1 MHYTTAAE
9 AVKLIRSND
18 SVYIQGS
25 TSIPEALV
33 AAMAERGGEL
43 EHVTVYSAF
52 AVGAFDAPYCRPEYK
67 ESFLVNSLFVAN
79 NIRRWLADGYGQTIP
94 AFLGEIPALFRDGT
108 LPLDVALINVS
119 PPDAEGYCS
128 FGVSADL
135 AVSAVEC
142 AKTIIAQVNRA
153 MPYSYGDAVIHTS
166 RLAAAVEVDSPLVEV
181 PTAVPSE
188 TERKIGSYIAELIP
202 DGATLQIGVGGI
214 PNAVL
219 AALGGHR
226 HLGLHTEA
234 MTDGVL
240 PLLESGVIDNSQ
252 KAVMPGV
259 TVASLALGSRRLYDY
274 MDYRKDLVMKDVAW
288 TNDPFRIRQNPKV
301 MAINSAVEV
310 DLTGQVCA
318 DSVGMRIISGVG
330 GQHDFMYGGAL
341 SEGGKTFIA
350 IPSTTPKGESKIR
363 ALLSPGA
370 GATFVPVDTRPT
382 KFQLTLGQL
391 EAAATDRTKAI
402 VLTSPNNPTGCVLN
416 PRSLDAVA
424 KFAKAHDAFV
434 ICDDVYTSLVYEG
447 VYKSDEGVHLGFASC
462 YGELRDRIIVCD
474 SFSKPYA
481 MTGWRLGWVAAD
493 APISA
498 QIAKMHQYM
507 VSSVPS
513 FVQRAAIRALK
524 EDVAP
529 AREVYRGRRDYVLAR
544 LREIGLDV
552 VEPDGAFYVFPSI
565 DTFGMSS
572 NVFCTRLIAE
582 KGVALV
588 PGSCFAAEG
597 FVRLSYCCSMENLEE
612 GLNRLAAFV
621 QTLEQR
627 FV

>member
-202 DGATLQIGVGGI
+202 DGATLQIGVGG
-214 PNAVL
+214 
-219 AALGGHR
+219 
-226 HLGLHTEA
+226 
-234 MTDGVL
+234 
-240 PLLESGVIDNSQ
+240 
-252 KAVMPGV
+252 
-259 TVASLALGSRRLYDY
+259 
-274 MDYRKDLVMKDVAW
+274 
-288 TNDPFRIRQNPKV
+288 
-301 MAINSAVEV
+301 
-310 DLTGQVCA
+310 
-318 DSVGMRIISGVG
+318 
-330 GQHDFMYGGAL
+330 QHDFMYGGAL

-370 GATFVPVDTRPT
+370 GVVTTRHMVQHVVTEYGVAHLRGRNLAERARALIAVAHPSVREE
-382 KFQLTLGQL
+382 L
-391 EAAATDRTKAI
+391 ERAAAGRFGYSFLRLKA
-402 VLTSPNNPTGCVLN
+402 
-416 PRSLDAVA
+416 
-424 KFAKAHDAFV
+424 
-434 ICDDVYTSLVYEG
+434 
-447 VYKSDEGVHLGFASC
+447 
-462 YGELRDRIIVCD
+462 
-474 SFSKPYA
+474 
-481 MTGWRLGWVAAD
+481 
-493 APISA
+493 
-498 QIAKMHQYM
+498 
-507 VSSVPS
+507 
-513 FVQRAAIRALK
+513 
-524 EDVAP
+524 
-529 AREVYRGRRDYVLAR
+529 
-544 LREIGLDV
+544 
-552 VEPDGAFYVFPSI
+552 
-565 DTFGMSS
+565 
-572 NVFCTRLIAE
+572 
-582 KGVALV
+582 
-588 PGSCFAAEG
+588 
-597 FVRLSYCCSMENLEE
+597 
-612 GLNRLAAFV
+612 
-621 QTLEQR
+621 
-627 FV
+627 